1 MRLITLIVVLALASI
16 AQANPPVF
24 APCSQAAF
32 SFQYQAAFAPVYQQ
46 QVFAAPVYQQ
56 RVFAAPVYSQRV
68 FAAPV
73 YSQRAFAP
81 VFVPASQ
88 VNVNVRQRGLF
99 GQRTSAQ
106 VITGGASQVNVN
118 VGRRGLFR

>member
-1 MRLITLIVVLALASI
+1 MRLVSLIIALALASV
-16 AQANPPVF
+16 AQANPPLF
-24 APCSQAAF
+24 APCVQSQAAYAPAF
-32 SFQYQAAFAPVYQQ
+32 SFQTYAAP
-46 QVFAAPVYQQ
+46 VFAAPVYQQ

-88 VNVNVRQRGLF
+88 VNVNVQRGLF
-99 GQRTSAQ
+99 RQRVNAQ
-106 VITGGASQVNVN
+106 VIGGGASQVNVN